1 MKYKQGMFK
10 PHHPKKYVGDTKVI
24 VYRSW
29 LEFRVMHKLDMDPH
43 VTKWASE
50 EFYVPY
56 KSPLDKKMHRYFV
69 DLFFE
74 KKQNG
79 KTEKF
84 LCEVKPF
91 DQTKPPKSK
100 GKKLLMESATYAV
113 NIAKWQAANKWAK
126 MSGAKFIIITEK
138 DLG

>member
-10 PHHPKKYVGDTKVI
+10 PQNPKKYKGDTKVI

-29 LEFRVMHKLDMDPH
+29 LEFRVMSKLDMDPT

-56 KSPLDKKMHRYFV
+56 KSPLDKKTHRYFV

-84 LCEVKPF
+84 ICEVKPF

-100 GKKLLMESATYAV
+100 GKKLLMESMTYAV
-113 NIAKWQAANKWAK
+113 NIAKWQAANRWAK
-126 MSGAKFIIITEK
+126 QSGCKFILWTEK
-138 DLG
+138 DFG